1 MRARPTSRLPV
12 RSAECELR
20 NRYREA
26 AGRACLLPLD
36 LIIQPLIVLRRAGRR
51 VGAARRRLVRHDGR
65 PRAAE
70 DTWSLVRR
78 GSGGRIAIRAGWLT
92 AASAIGELIVE
103 PLGVRGDGGATRA
116 SETHAAS
123 VVGLAASQLPAE
135 PFVVC
140 DRGGVLSTQQH
151 LHTSGKRRTRLLS
164 TPVLCCWEMLLLL
177 LRATTKLRIQ
187 PTRMPSTTCGR
198 VRWSAERN
206 GWRWR

>member
-1 MRARPTSRLPV
+1 MLFKVSDSANFNRNTQQNGRPPRDSVSV
-12 RSAECELR
+12 RSVALRRPVAGPSSEWELR
-20 NRYREA
+20 NRYREV

-36 LIIQPLIVLRRAGRR
+36 LIIQPLIVLRRASGR

-151 LHTSGKRRTRLLS
+151 LHTSGKRRTRLLP
-164 TPVLCCWEMLLLL
+164 TPVLCC
-177 LRATTKLRIQ
+177 
-187 PTRMPSTTCGR
+187 
-198 VRWSAERN
+198 
-206 GWRWR
+206 